1 MFRIL
6 HMIFKEHNYVRQG
19 KETSD
24 YLPFI
29 YSLLFLES
37 SLAFGG
43 TGGGEWLYDLP
54 TSGCHWKDRTNT
66 WIKNSPIGVF
76 YFLE

>member
-43 TGGGEWLYDLP
+43 TGGGE
-54 TSGCHWKDRTNT
+54 
-66 WIKNSPIGVF
+66 
-76 YFLE
+76 